1 MQNIP
6 SDFILNIVKYGYLII
21 VMLVFLQEV
30 GFPNPIPNEFV
41 LLFSGYLGFTGML
54 NIPLVL
60 LSAIAGDLLGSSI
73 LYSLFFLFGRTI
85 MLRKPRW
92 FPISLKKIHKLSHL
106 LQQKGTTGILIGRI
120 SPFIRGYVSV
130 LMGLINFPAKRY
142 FLILLLTSIFWACF
156 YVLTGY
162 FIGPYWSLLS
172 DYIPKKFSSGGYI
185 VLVILLLIG
194 LYLFVRKLTA
204 NTKQKNLNL

>member
-6 SDFILNIVKYGYLII
+6 TDFVQNIVKYGYLII
-21 VMLVFLQEV
+21 IMLVFLQEV

-60 LSAIAGDLLGSSI
+60 LSAIAGDLLGSGI
-73 LYSLFFLFGRTI
+73 LFSLFFLFGKTI
-85 MLRKPRW
+85 MKRKPRW
-92 FPISLKKIHKLSHL
+92 FPISHKKIHKLSQL
-106 LQQKGTTGILIGRI
+106 LQHKGITGVLIGRI

-142 FLILLLTSIFWACF
+142 FLVLLTTSIFWACF

-162 FIGPYWSLLS
+162 LLGPYWSLFS
-172 DYIPKKFSSGGYI
+172 DYIPKKWSNGGFI
-185 VLVILLLIG
+185 VLAILFLIG
-194 LYLFVRKLTA
+194 IYLFIKHLTA
-204 NTKQKNLNL
+204 KSKHENLNL